1 MFKRKPKKEIRISK
15 FLDDLP
21 GTEDVLTDARSYS
34 PERLKDVCNNIKF
47 DASQEIDPIENI
59 TIQFIFRNFFYMM
72 HQTGLYNPQRRLF
85 NHIASVEKVEVKDFT
100 KLTKTQQE
108 AGKISDLCF
117 YDANGR
123 YILLRLEHPSS
134 DLDFVALPKLFSD
147 ANKERCIGAIYI
159 SNKMPSEPIVDMI
172 RSKTSYKN
180 PMERYRSPLNDHAC
194 FNFLTYQASPSSV
207 IYRLVHPDLAK
218 GESATATVP
227 AELIKAFYDNS
238 ATLVG

>member
-21 GTEDVLTDARSYS
+21 GTEDVITDARSYS

-108 AGKISDLCF
+108 AGKISDLYF

-123 YILLRLEHPSS
+123 YLLLRLEHPSS

-159 SNKMPSEPIVDMI
+159 SNKMPSEPIMEMI

-180 PMERYRSPLNDHAC
+180 PMERYRSPINDHAS
-194 FNFLTYQASPSSV
+194 FNFLIYQASPSSV
-207 IYRLVHPDLAK
+207 VYRLVHPDLAK